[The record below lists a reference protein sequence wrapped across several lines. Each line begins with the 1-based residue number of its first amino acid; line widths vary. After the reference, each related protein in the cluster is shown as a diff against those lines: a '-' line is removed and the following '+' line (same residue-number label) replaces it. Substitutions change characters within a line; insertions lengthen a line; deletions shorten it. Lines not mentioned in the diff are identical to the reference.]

1 MRTNRFYFFSDGCW
15 QGERSLS
22 FLQRESIYHREK
34 LPWACL
40 LWHCNKV
47 TLSRPK
53 SLGLRHSLP
62 NDLGLRCS
70 LPRPN
75 EPYSC
80 SVVMTGNSGNTEVF
94 IVFFFFFFV
103 AASVFPP
110 FSWFVFLKVKS
121 ILNCDV
127 PNNAHISHNRQNC
140 VLYSI
145 REPFKNYLADFFR

>member
-1 MRTNRFYFFSDGCW
+1 MIIDWCWMRTNRFYFFSDGCW

-62 NDLGLRCS
+62 NSLGLRCS

-94 IVFFFFFFV
+94 IVFFFSFFCRC
-103 AASVFPP
+103 
-110 FSWFVFLKVKS
+110 FSFFLHFLDLYFLRLNLYWIVMFQTTL
-121 ILNCDV
+121 ILV
-127 PNNAHISHNRQNC
+127 TTAKTVYFI
-140 VLYSI
+140 
-145 REPFKNYLADFFR
+145 A